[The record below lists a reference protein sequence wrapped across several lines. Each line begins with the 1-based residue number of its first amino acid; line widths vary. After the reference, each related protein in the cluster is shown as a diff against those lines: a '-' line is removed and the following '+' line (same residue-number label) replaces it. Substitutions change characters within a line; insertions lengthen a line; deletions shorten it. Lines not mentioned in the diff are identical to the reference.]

1 MGKFINYNIDLK
13 SNLSG
18 RIYKTTDF
26 EKLDIDNLK
35 QEFEKK
41 NISISGQ
48 PISGFCDRAWSYV
61 LYLKTGCKEKIDIVP
76 CEEKISKATDE
87 TGLNLANSG
96 ENETDILKWLEYSKI
111 LEELVKFYTNREV
124 LEIIMEEIES
134 RVDNIRR
141 KILSYQDISEIEKLI
156 LTWYYEIIVNKTYYK
171 PEEAQKMMILK

>member
-13 SNLSG
+13 SNLLG

-26 EKLDIDNLK
+26 ERLDIDNLK
-35 QEFEKK
+35 NELEKK

-48 PISGFCDRAWSYV
+48 PINGFSDRAWSYV
-61 LYLKTGCKEKIDIVP
+61 LYLKTGCKEKIDIIP
-76 CEEKISKATDE
+76 CEEKTSKIKVE

-124 LEIIMEEIES
+124 LEIIMDEIES

-141 KILSYQDISEIEKLI
+141 KILSYQKISEIEKLI

-171 PEEAQKMMILK
+171 PEEAQKIMILK